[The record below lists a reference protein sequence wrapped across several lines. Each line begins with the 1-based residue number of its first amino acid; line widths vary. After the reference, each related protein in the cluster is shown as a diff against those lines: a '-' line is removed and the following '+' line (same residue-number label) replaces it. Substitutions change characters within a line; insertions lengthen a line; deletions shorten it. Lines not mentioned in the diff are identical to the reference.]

1 VVTFVEQ
8 SQLVSPPSSTQ
19 ANWQWLVLICIL
31 QPTFPTDSVV
41 AFPCLLPMPSFCAC
55 LFIVSSLLSFVYI
68 FLPVSVGAIL
78 TANAKNESM
87 FLAGRWMTG
96 VGSGCAGAS
105 AKSYLA
111 EITPPASRGAY
122 MGFLNSLYVS
132 DFIVMSHLWL
142 IAQTRT
148 ATTLVKWLRRV

>member
-1 VVTFVEQ
+1 MAGIDLHSSAYLPDRFGRRFSMFAANAFLLCVFIHRFFVA
-8 SQLVSPPSSTQ
+8 LFC
-19 ANWQWLVLICIL
+19 LH
-31 QPTFPTDSVV
+31 FP
-41 AFPCLLPMPSFCAC
+41 L
-55 LFIVSSLLSFVYI
+55 
-68 FLPVSVGAIL
+68 VSVGAIL